1 MVRLDLV
8 RLTVSW
14 VMLALVKRKASFLEP
29 SETSSV
35 AFFFFIVVPAK
46 DNNKWLLLESR

>member
-35 AFFFFIVVPAK
+35 AFFFIVVPAK